1 MKPQKQS
8 RIILSDIKDFS
19 ALPKKFINSYHTHLI
34 CENGC
39 ISFLFKE
46 KGMKCKAGEF
56 LFWFA
61 ESKVKEIIFSKNFK
75 ARVLLVEKDYLLENI
90 PDQGWGVNATLYS
103 REHPV
108 KTLKDEHERIK
119 IISNFKTLYERYRE
133 FDHRF
138 YEEALRLQMQIF
150 VLEMWHIFA
159 NDYERRKHSLQSGSL
174 YERFIL
180 LLQEHCIQHREVQFY
195 AAQLHITA
203 KYLNQICK
211 NSSGTT
217 ASEWIQRYA
226 RERIV
231 LLLQNKNL
239 SIAQIADE
247 MEFSS
252 RSFFTRY
259 VKKLLGVTPVEY
271 QQRLSGL

>member
-1 MKPQKQS
+1 MKSEKQS
-8 RIILSDIKDFS
+8 RILLFEVKDFS
-19 ALPKKFINSYHTHLI
+19 ALPNRFVNNYHTHLI
-34 CENGC
+34 CHNGSV
-39 ISFLFKE
+39 SFLFKE
-46 KGMKCKAGEF
+46 MEMKCKAGEF

-61 ESKVKEIIFSKNFK
+61 ESKVRKITFSKNFK
-75 ARVLLVEKDYLLENI
+75 ATVLLVEKDYLLENI
-90 PDQGWGVNATLYS
+90 PDQGWGINATLYS

-108 KTLKDEHERIK
+108 KTLKGANERIK
-119 IISNFKTLYERYRE
+119 ILTNFKSLYQRSRE

-180 LLQEHCIQHREVQFY
+180 LLQEHCMQQREVQFY
-195 AAQLHITA
+195 ADQLNITA

-239 SIAQIADE
+239 NIAQIADE

-259 VKKLLGVTPVEY
+259 VKKLLGVTPSEY
-271 QQRLSGL
+271 RLRLVRL